1 MELFNENF
9 DHVLT
14 VSPFYSCEKEWS
26 DIIYSFFY
34 YTLLTTIYVYFVKLG
49 VQTAYDYI
57 VSTSRL
63 RKKVSLT
70 SILLVNL

>member
-1 MELFNENF
+1 MILRIVF
-9 DHVLT
+9 
-14 VSPFYSCEKEWS
+14 
-26 DIIYSFFY
+26 FFY
-34 YTLLTTIYVYFVKLG
+34 TYTYIHVYFVKLG